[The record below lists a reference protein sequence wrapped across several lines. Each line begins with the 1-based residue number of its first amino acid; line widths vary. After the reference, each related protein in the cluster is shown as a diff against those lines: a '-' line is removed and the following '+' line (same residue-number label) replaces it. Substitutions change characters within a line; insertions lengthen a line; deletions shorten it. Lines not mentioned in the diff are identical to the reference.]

1 MKLIKIFLLFILL
14 SLIFVRCQKSDKSTV
29 LKNQPVSKE
38 TMKASE
44 ILPDTL
50 VGKSVEKQ
58 NQQIFNSKYLA
69 IKNATV
75 NHHPIILDQKEFEK
89 IYKNIDST
97 STTLW
102 ECGNPFDW
110 LDKDWMRKKYGSE
123 NNDKGTFE
131 NFDGKITTIY
141 SKEIEFNTN
150 NHIVLFNTAFAKK
163 NSFQIP
169 SHHINLDQNTTLEE
183 FKTIFPN
190 LELEKLENPNEVR
203 FRMYL
208 SHSSDDAFLFY
219 FKNGKL
225 DYFTLWW
232 LLC

>member
-1 MKLIKIFLLFILL
+1 M
-14 SLIFVRCQKSDKSTV
+14 
-29 LKNQPVSKE
+29 
-38 TMKASE
+38 
-44 ILPDTL
+44 
-50 VGKSVEKQ
+50 
-58 NQQIFNSKYLA
+58 A

-89 IYKNIDST
+89 IYKKIDST

-123 NNDKGTFE
+123 NKDKGTFE

-183 FKTIFPN
+183 FKTIFHN

-225 DYFTLWW
+225 NYFTLWW